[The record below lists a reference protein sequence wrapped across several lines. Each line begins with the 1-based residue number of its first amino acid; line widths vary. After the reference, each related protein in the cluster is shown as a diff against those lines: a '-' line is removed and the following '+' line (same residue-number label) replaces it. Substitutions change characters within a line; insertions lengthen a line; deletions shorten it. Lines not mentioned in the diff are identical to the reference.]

1 MGAIVVLTPL
11 VVASWPALASAIAGA
26 AASMGFAL
34 ESAAAQEGEAAQ
46 RRKGVEVEIENSAVL
61 AEQMERGKTMVIT
74 QGDLR
79 IEIGQDDRGGC
90 RVCVT
95 GGRNEREMRAV
106 GEEVAGRIVQQY
118 AYHRLV
124 SELKRRH
131 YQVVDEEVLADQSVR
146 VRIRL

>member
-1 MGAIVVLTPL
+1 MGATIILTPL
-11 VVASWPALASAIAGA
+11 VVASWPLLASAVAGA

-34 ESAAAQEGEAAQ
+34 QSAAEQDEVNAL
-46 RRKGVEVEIENSAVL
+46 RTKGVEVELENSSVV
-61 AEQMERGKTMVIT
+61 AEQMERGRTMVIT
-74 QGDLR
+74 KGDLR
-79 IEIGQDDRGGC
+79 IEIGRDDRGGC

-95 GGRNEREMRAV
+95 GGRNERDMRAI

-118 AYHRLV
+118 AYHKLV
-124 SELKRRH
+124 SELKRRN